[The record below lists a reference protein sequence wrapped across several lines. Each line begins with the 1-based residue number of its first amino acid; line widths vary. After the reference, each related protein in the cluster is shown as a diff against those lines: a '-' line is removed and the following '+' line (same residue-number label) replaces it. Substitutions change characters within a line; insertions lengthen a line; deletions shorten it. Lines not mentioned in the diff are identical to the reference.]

1 MELYIAEYLVE
12 NGFANDMV
20 SALKILNVVSEDWY
34 NELINEVLTPEEKA
48 AKRAASQE
56 RRRMLG
62 IPQTNVDTS
71 SEIRAGIR
79 SRGASSS
86 GGRVQS
92 RTMNL
97 STPGQGRETTAQQR
111 TAQQADAILRRNR
124 STGAGKEAEAKR
136 PTASPTFVGPGGRQ
150 PLASQ
155 GKPLT
160 YDILRK
166 GDQIKPGKPV
176 IQTADDPNRAVA
188 PGTRSTRRRST
199 RYSDDSNPPKGW
211 LYTK

>member
-1 MELYIAEYLVE
+1 MELHIAEYLVE
-12 NGFANDMV
+12 NGFANNMV
-20 SALKILNVVSEDWY
+20 SALKILNVVSDDWY

-71 SEIRAGIR
+71 AEIRAGIR

-111 TAQQADAILRRNR
+111 TGQQADAILRRNR

-199 RYSDDSNPPKGW
+199 RYSDDSNPPRG
-211 LYTK
+211 

>member
-12 NGFANDMV
+12 NGFANNMV
-20 SALKILNVVSEDWY
+20 SALKILNVVSDDWY
-34 NELINEVLTPEEKA
+34 NELINEVLTPEERA

-62 IPQTNVDTS
+62 IPQTNADTS
-71 SEIRAGIR
+71 AEIRAGIR
-79 SRGASSS
+79 NRGASSS

-188 PGTRSTRRRST
+188 PGTRSTRKRST
-199 RYSDDSNPPKGW
+199 RYSDDSNPPRG
-211 LYTK
+211 

>member
-12 NGFANDMV
+12 NGFANDMI
-20 SALKILNVVSEDWY
+20 SALKILRVASDDWY
-34 NELINEVLTPEEKA
+34 DELLDEALSSEEKA
-48 AKRAASQE
+48 RRRAASQQ
-56 RRRMLG
+56 RRTMLG
-62 IPQTNVDTS
+62 IPQTNVDQS
-71 SEIRAGIR
+71 AQIRAGIR

-111 TAQQADAILRRNR
+111 TAQQADAILRRDR
-124 STGAGKEAEAKR
+124 STGVGKEVEARR
-136 PTASPTFVGPGGRQ
+136 PTASPTFVGSGGRQ

-188 PGTRSTRRRST
+188 PGTRSTRRKST
-199 RYSDDSNPPKGW
+199 RYSDDSNPPRG
-211 LYTK
+211 

>member
-12 NGFANDMV
+12 NRFADDIV
-20 SALKILNVVSEDWY
+20 SALKILKVVSDDWY

-62 IPQTNVDTS
+62 IPQNNVDTS
-71 SEIRAGIR
+71 AEIRAGIR

-111 TAQQADAILRRNR
+111 TGQQADAILRRNR
-124 STGAGKEAEAKR
+124 STGAGRESEAKR

-166 GDQIKPGKPV
+166 GDQIKPGKSV
-176 IQTADDPNRAVA
+176 IQTTDDRNRAVA

-199 RYSDDSNPPKGW
+199 RYSDDSNPPRG
-211 LYTK
+211 

>member
-20 SALKILNVVSEDWY
+20 SALKILKVVSDDWY
-34 NELINEVLTPEEKA
+34 DELINEVLTPEEKA
-48 AKRAASQE
+48 AKRAAAQE

-62 IPQTNVDTS
+62 ISQTNVDQS
-71 SEIRAGIR
+71 AAIRERIR

-111 TAQQADAILRRNR
+111 TGQQADDILRRNR
-124 STGAGKEAEAKR
+124 STGAGREAEARR

-199 RYSDDSNPPKGW
+199 RYSDDSNPPRG
-211 LYTK
+211 

>member
-12 NGFANDMV
+12 NGFANDMA
-20 SALKILNVVSEDWY
+20 SALKILNVVSDDWY
-34 NELINEVLTPEEKA
+34 NELINEVLTPEERA

-62 IPQTNVDTS
+62 IPQTNVDQS
-71 SEIRAGIR
+71 AEIRAGIR
-79 SRGASSS
+79 NRGASSS

-160 YDILRK
+160 YDILKK

-176 IQTADDPNRAVA
+176 SQTADDPYRAVA

-199 RYSDDSNPPKGW
+199 RYSDDSNPPRG
-211 LYTK
+211 

>member
-12 NGFANDMV
+12 NRFADDIV
-20 SALKILNVVSEDWY
+20 SALKILKVVSDDWY

-62 IPQTNVDTS
+62 IPQNNVDTS
-71 SEIRAGIR
+71 AEIRAGIR

-111 TAQQADAILRRNR
+111 TGQQADAILRRNR
-124 STGAGKEAEAKR
+124 S
-136 PTASPTFVGPGGRQ
+136 
-150 PLASQ
+150 
-155 GKPLT
+155 
-160 YDILRK
+160 
-166 GDQIKPGKPV
+166 
-176 IQTADDPNRAVA
+176 
-188 PGTRSTRRRST
+188 
-199 RYSDDSNPPKGW
+199 YS
-211 LYTK
+211 

>member
-12 NGFANDMV
+12 NRFADDIV
-20 SALKILNVVSEDWY
+20 SALKILKVVSDDWY

-62 IPQTNVDTS
+62 IPQNNVDTS
-71 SEIRAGIR
+71 AEIRAGIR

-111 TAQQADAILRRNR
+111 
-124 STGAGKEAEAKR
+124 STGAGRESEAKR

-166 GDQIKPGKPV
+166 GDQIKPGKSV
-176 IQTADDPNRAVA
+176 IQTTDDRNRAVA

-199 RYSDDSNPPKGW
+199 RYSDDSNPPRG
-211 LYTK
+211 

>member
-1 MELYIAEYLVE
+1 MQIHLPK
-12 NGFANDMV
+12 
-20 SALKILNVVSEDWY
+20 S
-34 NELINEVLTPEEKA
+34 
-48 AKRAASQE
+48 
-56 RRRMLG
+56 
-62 IPQTNVDTS
+62 
-71 SEIRAGIR
+71 
-79 SRGASSS
+79 SSS

-188 PGTRSTRRRST
+188 PGTRSTRKRST
-199 RYSDDSNPPKGW
+199 RYSDDSNPPRG
-211 LYTK
+211 

>member
-20 SALKILNVVSEDWY
+20 SALKILNVVSDDWY
-34 NELINEVLTPEEKA
+34 NELINEVLTPEERA

-62 IPQTNVDTS
+62 IPQTNVDQS
-71 SEIRAGIR
+71 AEIRAGIR
-79 SRGASSS
+79 NRGASSS

-124 STGAGKEAEAKR
+124 STGAGIEAEAKR

-176 IQTADDPNRAVA
+176 SQTTDDSYRAVA
-188 PGTRSTRRRST
+188 PGTRSTRNRST
-199 RYSDDSNPPKGW
+199 RYSDDSNPPRG
-211 LYTK
+211 

>member
-1 MELYIAEYLVE
+1 MELHIAEYLVE

-20 SALKILNVVSEDWY
+20 SALKILKVASDDWY
-34 NELINEVLTPEEKA
+34 DELIDEALSSDEKA
-48 AKRAASQE
+48 QRRAASQE

-62 IPQTNVDTS
+62 IPQTNVDQS
-71 SEIRAGIR
+71 AQIRAGIR
-79 SRGASSS
+79 NRGASSS

-124 STGAGKEAEAKR
+124 STGAGREAEAKR

-176 IQTADDPNRAVA
+176 IQTTDDTGRAVA
-188 PGTRSTRRRST
+188 PGTRSTRTRST
-199 RYSDDSNPPKGW
+199 RYSNDSNPPKG
-211 LYTK
+211 

>member
-20 SALKILNVVSEDWY
+20 SALKILKVASDDWY
-34 NELINEVLTPEEKA
+34 DELIEALSPEEKA
-48 AKRAASQE
+48 QRRAARAE
-56 RRRMLG
+56 RMRSLG
-62 IPQTNVDTS
+62 KTETDAETAAQ
-71 SEIRAGIR
+71 IRAGIR
-79 SRGASSS
+79 NRGASSR
-86 GGRVQS
+86 GGAVQS

-97 STPGQGRETTAQQR
+97 STPGQGRETRAQQ
-111 TAQQADAILRRNR
+111 TAGQQADAILRRNR
-124 STGAGKEAEAKR
+124 STGAGREAEAKR

-199 RYSDDSNPPKGW
+199 RYSDDSNPPRG
-211 LYTK
+211 

>member
-12 NGFANDMV
+12 NGFANNMV
-20 SALKILNVVSEDWY
+20 SALKILNVVSDDWY

-56 RRRMLG
+56 RRKMLG

-71 SEIRAGIR
+71 AEIRAGIR
-79 SRGASSS
+79 NRGASSS

-124 STGAGKEAEAKR
+124 STGAGREAEAKR

-199 RYSDDSNPPKGW
+199 RYSDDSNPPRG
-211 LYTK
+211 

>member
-12 NGFANDMV
+12 NGFADNIV
-20 SALKILNVVSEDWY
+20 SALKILNVISDDWY

-62 IPQTNVDTS
+62 IPQTNVDQS
-71 SEIRAGIR
+71 AQIRAGIR
-79 SRGASSS
+79 DRGASSS

-188 PGTRSTRRRST
+188 PGTRSTRKRST
-199 RYSDDSNPPKGW
+199 RYSDDSNPPRG
-211 LYTK
+211 

>member
-20 SALKILNVVSEDWY
+20 SALKILKVVSDDWY
-34 NELINEVLTPEEKA
+34 DELINEVLTPEEKA
-48 AKRAASQE
+48 ARRAASQE
-56 RRRMLG
+56 RRSMLG
-62 IPQTNVDTS
+62 ISQTNVDQS
-71 SEIRAGIR
+71 AAIRAGIR

-111 TAQQADAILRRNR
+111 TTQQADAILRRNR
-124 STGAGKEAEAKR
+124 STGAGREAEAKR
-136 PTASPTFVGPGGRQ
+136 PTASPTFVGSGGRQ

-199 RYSDDSNPPKGW
+199 RYSDDSNPPRG
-211 LYTK
+211 

>member
-12 NGFANDMV
+12 NGFADNIV
-20 SALKILNVVSEDWY
+20 SALKILNVISDDWY

-62 IPQTNVDTS
+62 IPQTNVDQS
-71 SEIRAGIR
+71 AEIRAGIR
-79 SRGASSS
+79 NRGASSS

-111 TAQQADAILRRNR
+111 TGQQADAILRRNR
-124 STGAGKEAEAKR
+124 STGAGREAEAKR
-136 PTASPTFVGPGGRQ
+136 PTASPTFVGSGGRQ

-199 RYSDDSNPPKGW
+199 RYSDDSNPPRG
-211 LYTK
+211 

>member
-199 RYSDDSNPPKGW
+199 RYSDDSNPPKG
-211 LYTK
+211 

>member
-12 NGFANDMV
+12 NRFADDIV
-20 SALKILNVVSEDWY
+20 SALKILKVVSDDWY
-34 NELINEVLTPEEKA
+34 GELINEVLTPEERA

-62 IPQTNVDTS
+62 ISQTDVDQS
-71 SEIRAGIR
+71 AAIRAGIR

-111 TAQQADAILRRNR
+111 TGQQADAILRRNR
-124 STGAGKEAEAKR
+124 STGAGREAEAKR

-199 RYSDDSNPPKGW
+199 RYSDDSNPPRG
-211 LYTK
+211 

>member
-1 MELYIAEYLVE
+1 MELYLAEYLVE
-12 NGFANDMV
+12 NRFANDIV
-20 SALKILNVVSEDWY
+20 SALKILKVASDDWY
-34 NELINEVLTPEEKA
+34 NGLISEVLDPEEKA
-48 AKRAASQE
+48 KRRAASQE

-62 IPQTNVDTS
+62 ISQTDVDQS
-71 SEIRAGIR
+71 AAIRAGIR

-86 GGRVQS
+86 GGRVQY

-111 TAQQADAILRRNR
+111 TGQQADAILRRNR
-124 STGAGKEAEAKR
+124 STGAGREAEAKR

-199 RYSDDSNPPKGW
+199 RYSDDSNPPRG
-211 LYTK
+211 